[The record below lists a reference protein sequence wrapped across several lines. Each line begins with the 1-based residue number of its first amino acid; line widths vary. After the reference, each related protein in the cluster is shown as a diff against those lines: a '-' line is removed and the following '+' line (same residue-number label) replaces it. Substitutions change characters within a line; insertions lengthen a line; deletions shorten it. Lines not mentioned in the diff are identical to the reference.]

1 LLGGAKVH
9 GQDNDMGTL
18 QPIYTT
24 ENCRFAG
31 PLRWGLT
38 VFSRVPINDAVWC
51 PDLTAALEA
60 DGIHLLGHRFSEPGT
75 SQFSLSTL
83 PHITPLLVVKHV
95 KGRLQYLLRRSH
107 PRGLQRNYALRSFGP
122 ATREAVEKYV
132 ADQLGHHRMA
142 DPRVQEL
149 LARFQIHHPDV
160 DLSKHRSTS
169 HGIYW
174 YNLHVVVV
182 HHERWVEVD
191 ERILQVVV
199 DMIERVCRS
208 EGFLLSR
215 GGILP
220 DHLHLA
226 LGCPIGMAPADVA
239 LAILNNLAYVH
250 GMKAVLQ
257 FGAFI
262 GTFGEYHQGAVRGD
276 SDIGEAPN

>member
-1 LLGGAKVH
+1 
-9 GQDNDMGTL
+9 MGTL
-18 QPIYTT
+18 QPIYTS
-24 ENCRFAG
+24 EKCPFAG

-38 VFSRVPINDAVWC
+38 VFWRLPINDAGWC
-51 PDLTAALEA
+51 PDLRAALEA
-60 DGIHLLGHRFSEPGT
+60 DGIRLLGHRFSQPRT

-83 PHITPLLVVKHV
+83 PQITPLLVVKHV
-95 KGRLQYLLRRSH
+95 KGRLQHLLRQSH
-107 PRGLQRNYALRSFGP
+107 PKPLQRNYALRSFGA

-132 ADQLGHHRMA
+132 AEQLGHHRMF
-142 DPRVQEL
+142 DPRVEEL

-160 DLSKHRSTS
+160 DLSKHRSTA

-191 ERILQVVV
+191 ERVLQALV

-208 EGFLLSR
+208 KGFLLSR
-215 GGILP
+215 GGILA

-239 LAILNNLAYVH
+239 LAFLNNLAFVH
-250 GMKAVLQ
+250 GMKAVFQ

-262 GTFGEYHQGAVRGD
+262 GTFGEYHQGAVRSD
-276 SDIGEAPN
+276 SETDEAPD